1 MQSLAEIVNPG
12 GTGRPRFAI
21 SASPAPLP
29 PRMSRIAA
37 DPSARPPPKEYTQR
51 TRAGMR
57 GLHREG
63 VERRR
68 VPRACQILFGNLR
81 GIVAREAGVTKLGP
95 FAARR
100 AEHPVEGQIPE
111 GVYA

>member
-1 MQSLAEIVNPG
+1 
-12 GTGRPRFAI
+12 
-21 SASPAPLP
+21 
-29 PRMSRIAA
+29 
-37 DPSARPPPKEYTQR
+37 
-51 TRAGMR
+51 MR

-111 GVYA
+111 GVYAQMVTYLLDVVARRNQFLLTGRIDPVITGTGDGGRRHAEL